1 MELHDRPILAAEIML
16 RNPQCY
22 VAHPH
27 VFREPWA
34 IVRPDT
40 TLMLGHKFYVVPIK
54 TIRKLQLLSSKQS
67 PPTSHVSCSHE
78 DNDAKVSNCW
88 LMFPSK
94 KDDKTNNNNP
104 KKSEKKY
111 FLCLLM
117 GVKIKESSEEG
128 RVTEPDRT
136 RRMKSSRRGI
146 EGSPRRRSSFDYWQ
160 PSLESIIEE

>member
-1 MELHDRPILAAEIML
+1 MELHDRPIPAAEIML

-104 KKSEKKY
+104 KKSEKKC
-111 FLCLLM
+111 FLCLM